1 MNTSTNRAS
10 NEMFF
15 QLIALLLAIII
26 VHTIFVTVVRPNA
39 DSTIRHHAEMVAA
52 GEEYQVPR
60 SFFIVIKDLEQEA
73 TD

>member
-39 DSTIRHHAEMVAA
+39 DSTIRHHAEMVAGWGRVSGA
-52 GEEYQVPR
+52 ALILYCN
-60 SFFIVIKDLEQEA
+60 
-73 TD
+73 